1 MADRPDTYYMRLALD
16 LAEEGLGR
24 VSPNPSVGCILV
36 KDGEIIGRG
45 RTQDGGRPHAEKVA
59 LDQAGAKAEDATAY
73 VSLEP
78 CFHDDKPSCSSSLI
92 EAKISKVV
100 IACRDLNPAIHGK
113 GIAALE
119 DAGIAVVKTCLE
131 EEALNLNKGFFFSK
145 LKNRPLVTL
154 KIATSLDSKIA
165 TSTGESQWIT
175 GEEARGE
182 VHKMRAKHDAILSGI
197 NTVLADDPSLTT
209 RVEGLHHSS
218 RRIILDT
225 HLRFP
230 VSAKLLQTKDQGD
243 IYIVTSPSSDP
254 AKKAA
259 LEKADAKILEVP
271 LSPDGM
277 LSIVV
282 LLKLL
287 AEDGVTRLMVEA
299 GQGVFTSFLKSG
311 LWDYLNMF
319 RAPVILGAGGRD
331 AFGPLGIAGLDA
343 ALRPKL
349 LSRHLT
355 GDDLLEIYENP
366 L

>member
-1 MADRPDTYYMRLALD
+1 MRLALD

-24 VSPNPSVGCILV
+24 VSPNPSVGCIIV

-45 RTQDGGRPHAEKVA
+45 RTQDGGRPHAERVA
-59 LDQAGAKAEDATAY
+59 LDQAGAKVEGATAY

-78 CFHDDKPSCSSSLI
+78 CFHEDKVSCSSSLI
-92 EAKISKVV
+92 EAKVAKVV
-100 IACRDLNPAIHGK
+100 IACRDLNPAISGK

-119 DAGIAVVKTCLE
+119 KAGIEVVKTCLE

-165 TSTGESQWIT
+165 TSSGESQWIT
-175 GEEARGE
+175 GDESRAE
-182 VHKMRAKHDAILSGI
+182 VHNMRSRHDAILTGI

-209 RVEGLHHSS
+209 RVGGLHHAS
-218 RRIILDT
+218 RRVILDT
-225 HLRFP
+225 YLRVP
-230 VSAKLLQTKDQGD
+230 VSAKMFQTKDQGD
-243 IYIVTSPSSDP
+243 IYIVTAPGTDP
-254 AKKAA
+254 VKRSV
-259 LEKADAKILEVP
+259 LEKAGAKILEVP
-271 LSPDGM
+271 ISPDGM
-277 LSIVV
+277 LSLVV
-282 LLKLL
+282 ILKLL
-287 AEDGVTRLMVEA
+287 AEEGVTRLMVEA

-311 LWDYLNMF
+311 LWDYLHLF
-319 RAPVILGAGGRD
+319 RAPVILGAGGKD